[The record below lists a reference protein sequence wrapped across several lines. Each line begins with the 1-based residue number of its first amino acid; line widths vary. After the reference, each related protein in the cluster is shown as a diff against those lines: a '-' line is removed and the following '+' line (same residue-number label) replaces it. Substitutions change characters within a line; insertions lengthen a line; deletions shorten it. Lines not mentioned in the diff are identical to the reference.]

1 LELMIGGVKKK
12 TLKFVRNNVVFS
24 IALIYIVLVIL
35 VSVCAQWLPLNDP
48 NRGTLLD
55 SLTPPSYL
63 EGGKE
68 KFPLGTDMQGR
79 DILSRIVYGART
91 SLGIASTSTLL
102 AMGLGIFVGI
112 VSGFYRRLDQL
123 FMRIADVQ
131 MAFPSII
138 LAIALVAAL
147 GGASVTNVI
156 IVLAVGGWIEYARV
170 VRSQVLSLKESV
182 LIEAT
187 RSLGAKTS
195 RILFVHILPN
205 VISTSVALATVQM
218 PMFMIQEAGLSFLGL
233 GVPLDIPSWG
243 GMMKE
248 GQQLIYNAWWPIV
261 FPAAAITSVVFAGV
275 IVGDWVSRRYEKV
288 Q

>member
-1 LELMIGGVKKK
+1 MELMIGGVKKK

>member
-1 LELMIGGVKKK
+1 LELRAGILKSKA
-12 TLKFVRNNVVFS
+12 LKFVRNNVVVS
-24 IALIYIVLVIL
+24 AAIVYLLGVIL

-48 NRGTLLD
+48 NRGSLMD
-55 SLTPPSYL
+55 SLTPPGYL
-63 EGGKE
+63 EGGNE

-79 DILSRIVYGART
+79 DILSRIIFGART
-91 SLGIASTSTLL
+91 SLGIAFTATLL
-102 AMGLGIFVGI
+102 AMGLGILVGI
-112 VSGFYRRLDQL
+112 VSGYYRRLDQL

-156 IVLAVGGWIEYARV
+156 IVLAIGGWIEYARV
-170 VRSQVLSLKESV
+170 VRSQVLSLKDSV

-187 RSLGAKTS
+187 RSLGAKNS

-205 VISTSVALATVQM
+205 VISSSVALATVQM

-243 GMMKE
+243 GMLKE

-288 Q
+288 K

>member
-1 LELMIGGVKKK
+1 MELRAGILKSKA
-12 TLKFVRNNVVFS
+12 LKFVRYNVVVS
-24 IALIYIVLVIL
+24 AAIVYLLGVIL

-48 NRGTLLD
+48 NRGSLMD
-55 SLTPPSYL
+55 SLTPPGYL
-63 EGGKE
+63 EGGNE

-79 DILSRIVYGART
+79 DILSRIIFGART
-91 SLGIASTSTLL
+91 SLGIAFTATLL
-102 AMGLGIFVGI
+102 AMGLGILVGI
-112 VSGFYRRLDQL
+112 VSGYYRRLDQL

-156 IVLAVGGWIEYARV
+156 IVLAIGGWIEYARV
-170 VRSQVLSLKESV
+170 VRSQVLSLKDSV

-187 RSLGAKTS
+187 RSLGAKNS

-205 VISTSVALATVQM
+205 VISSSVALATVQM

-243 GMMKE
+243 GMLKE

-288 Q
+288 K

>member
-1 LELMIGGVKKK
+1 MELRAGILKSKA
-12 TLKFVRNNVVFS
+12 LKFVRNNVVVS
-24 IALIYIVLVIL
+24 AAIVYLLGVIL

-48 NRGTLLD
+48 NRGSLMD
-55 SLTPPSYL
+55 SLTPPGYL
-63 EGGKE
+63 EGGNE

-79 DILSRIVYGART
+79 DILSRIIFGART
-91 SLGIASTSTLL
+91 SLGIAFTATLL
-102 AMGLGIFVGI
+102 AMGLGILVGI
-112 VSGFYRRLDQL
+112 VSGYYRRLDQL

-156 IVLAVGGWIEYARV
+156 IVLAIGGWIEYARV

-187 RSLGAKTS
+187 RSLGAKNS

-205 VISTSVALATVQM
+205 VISSSVALATVQM

-243 GMMKE
+243 GMLKE

-288 Q
+288 K

>member
-1 LELMIGGVKKK
+1 LELRAGILKSKA
-12 TLKFVRNNVVFS
+12 LKFVRNNVVVS
-24 IALIYIVLVIL
+24 AAIVYLLGVIL

-48 NRGTLLD
+48 NRGSLMD
-55 SLTPPSYL
+55 SLTPPGYL
-63 EGGKE
+63 EGGNE

-79 DILSRIVYGART
+79 DILSRIIFGART
-91 SLGIASTSTLL
+91 SLGIAFTATLL
-102 AMGLGIFVGI
+102 AMGLGILVGI
-112 VSGFYRRLDQL
+112 VSGYYRRLDQL

-156 IVLAVGGWIEYARV
+156 IVLAIGGWIEYARV

-187 RSLGAKTS
+187 RSLGAKNS

-205 VISTSVALATVQM
+205 VISSSVALATVQM

-243 GMMKE
+243 GMLKE

-288 Q
+288 K

>member
-1 LELMIGGVKKK
+1 MELRAGILKSKA
-12 TLKFVRNNVVFS
+12 LKFVRNNVVVS
-24 IALIYIVLVIL
+24 AAIVYLLGVIL

-48 NRGTLLD
+48 NRGSLMD
-55 SLTPPSYL
+55 SLTPPGYL
-63 EGGKE
+63 EGGNE

-79 DILSRIVYGART
+79 DILSRIIFGART
-91 SLGIASTSTLL
+91 SLGIAFTATLL
-102 AMGLGIFVGI
+102 AMGLGILVGI
-112 VSGFYRRLDQL
+112 VSGYYRRLDQL

-156 IVLAVGGWIEYARV
+156 IVLAIGGWIEYARV
-170 VRSQVLSLKESV
+170 VRSQVLSLKDSV

-187 RSLGAKTS
+187 RSLGAKNS

-205 VISTSVALATVQM
+205 VISSSVALATVQM

-243 GMMKE
+243 GMLKE

-288 Q
+288 K